1 MSLEWI
7 RNSTSE
13 LSCPYFFT
21 DEQVDQVCRAIEWS
35 AENAWKLL
43 PNYVF
48 DCDTGE
54 WKHRQNLTYQDRR
67 WLGDIRFTKSG
78 VVIKE
83 NNQEAK
89 HGTKCVSLAQ
99 AITEADKIS
108 STLKVR
114 GDGADQTS
122 GFLGKLSSFFIQK
135 INFGLGEAH
144 ELRWFLLP
152 SEAIDLY
159 KKRVTFEQIKKSP
172 FSIRTKIPSNLG
184 GAVNVDDEVVKLL
197 KSIVNWDGPNKMVI
211 KPKDIEMEKTSQK
224 KKKPASR

>member
-1 MSLEWI
+1 M
-7 RNSTSE
+7 
-13 LSCPYFFT
+13 
-21 DEQVDQVCRAIEWS
+21 CRAIEWS

-78 VVIKE
+78 VDIKE

-89 HGTKCVSLAQ
+89 HGTTCVSLAE
-99 AITEADKIS
+99 ALTEADKIS

-122 GFLGKLSSFFIQK
+122 GFLGNFDSFYKSLILFYP
-135 INFGLGEAH
+135 GEAH

-172 FSIRTKIPSNLG
+172 FSIRTKIPSNSG
-184 GAVNVDDEVVKLL
+184 VTVNVDDEVVKLL

-211 KPKDIEMEKTSQK
+211 KPKDIEVDKTTQK